1 MSYLNITRE
10 MSNVSSKTRNML
22 GHFIGKGRFLKY
34 LRQPAHKEY
43 IQISI
48 SKLFTFSLIFFF
60 LAPVETLRNVERL
73 PNQVG
78 QSNISLKGKLNLLK
92 LFGTIFF

>member
-1 MSYLNITRE
+1 MRKPEWS
-10 MSNVSSKTRNML
+10 
-22 GHFIGKGRFLKY
+22 LKDTFKFQY
-34 LRQPAHKEY
+34 Q
-43 IQISI
+43 
-48 SKLFTFSLIFFF
+48 KLFTFSLKKIFF